1 MVCPML
7 FLLLSLALLAMPRTG
22 EDFARLRERMVKEQ
36 IEARG
41 IRDTEVLAAMRAV
54 PRHLFVP
61 PEVQFAAY
69 EDYALP
75 IGYDQ
80 SISQPAIVALMTQ
93 LLELR
98 PSDRVL
104 EIGTGSG
111 YQAAVLSRLAKQVY
125 SIEIIEPLAS
135 AARDRLKSLGY
146 RNVTVRTGDGYRG
159 WPEAAPF
166 DRIILTSAPPEIP
179 RLLIEELKPGGI
191 LVAPVGTLPNQ
202 DLIVLDKDASGRTQR
217 RSIIPVRFVPMVPGK

>member
-1 MVCPML
+1 ML
-7 FLLLSLALLAMPRTG
+7 PFLLSLTLLAMPRTG
-22 EDFARLRERMVKEQ
+22 EDFARLRELMVKEQ

-41 IRDTEVLAAMRAV
+41 IRDPQVLAAMRAV

-61 PEVQFAAY
+61 PEIQFAAY
-69 EDYALP
+69 EDHALP

-80 SISQPAIVALMTQ
+80 SISQPVIVALMTE
-93 LLELR
+93 LLEAR

-111 YQAAVLSRLAKQVY
+111 YQAAVLSRLVKQVY
-125 SIEIIEPLAS
+125 TIEIIEPLAN

-146 RNVTVRTGDGYRG
+146 TNVTVRTGDGYRG
-159 WPEAAPF
+159 WPEMAPF

-179 RLLIEELKPGGI
+179 KLLIDELKPGGI

-202 DLIVLDKDASGRTQR
+202 DLIVLDKDEHGRT
-217 RSIIPVRFVPMVPGK
+217 SKHSVIPVRFVPMVPGK